1 MPGAR
6 VDWTI
11 TNQHL
16 IGRDMKLPNQRR
28 TGVQSLGERSPG
40 QPLANANR
48 RAGQVVAEGQANTR
62 LAQERGAMAMQAVD
76 DAHQFVL
83 KLAENED
90 TQGYFEQVMSFE
102 TKAKKSMQ
110 ELTKNNM
117 VDLNSIYVPE
127 TAKAV
132 LKEYEE
138 TDDGQGNMVRMA
150 PTYKVGDAIHEA
162 RLREYIDI
170 GDKQLNSD
178 KVKDEYRRAIRV
190 TYSNSSEAVFAKGT
204 VDRVNMAKAKTNEN
218 FDRAIDGL
226 DAERAGQIAAS
237 GLATGAWTSAEY
249 VANMESMGSRIDA
262 KYFTK
267 EILTAETSDELLDIF
282 STLNNESNNL
292 TAGQQMSLSLAAE
305 NRMKKLEN
313 GELVGVELDKDARK
327 AKAFY
332 RVDTGDLG
340 IHNLYDGSV
349 ASEDIPAMR
358 TAIIQRD
365 RVGSQFSSPLAVSQL
380 ERQVAKVQYPEDGMD
395 TAQMAMAADKS
406 LHNAM
411 LSGSISHPKYLQMKE
426 EVQKNIKSNYATPE
440 YKTATSSIQMEVMGM
455 SDEEAEAAAWAALIN
470 KDGSTHSAIIELG
483 KMKAKAQQDLQAY
496 IRANGARSKPM
507 EWWDK
512 NKQHYTQDAMS
523 KRATEQFKAQ
533 YPGEAIEKPDGTVD
547 VEKTKRKMTIEANT
561 GHMSD
566 FEYARRS
573 KALETDNTIQAVEPV
588 Q

>member
-178 KVKDEYRRAIRV
+178 KVKDEYRRAIRT

-226 DAERAGQIAAS
+226 DAERAGQISAS
-237 GLATGAWTSAEY
+237 G
-249 VANMESMGSRIDA
+249 
-262 KYFTK
+262 
-267 EILTAETSDELLDIF
+267 
-282 STLNNESNNL
+282 
-292 TAGQQMSLSLAAE
+292 
-305 NRMKKLEN
+305 
-313 GELVGVELDKDARK
+313 
-327 AKAFY
+327 
-332 RVDTGDLG
+332 
-340 IHNLYDGSV
+340 
-349 ASEDIPAMR
+349 
-358 TAIIQRD
+358 
-365 RVGSQFSSPLAVSQL
+365 
-380 ERQVAKVQYPEDGMD
+380 
-395 TAQMAMAADKS
+395 
-406 LHNAM
+406 
-411 LSGSISHPKYLQMKE
+411 
-426 EVQKNIKSNYATPE
+426 
-440 YKTATSSIQMEVMGM
+440 
-455 SDEEAEAAAWAALIN
+455 
-470 KDGSTHSAIIELG
+470 
-483 KMKAKAQQDLQAY
+483 
-496 IRANGARSKPM
+496 
-507 EWWDK
+507 
-512 NKQHYTQDAMS
+512 
-523 KRATEQFKAQ
+523 
-533 YPGEAIEKPDGTVD
+533 
-547 VEKTKRKMTIEANT
+547 
-561 GHMSD
+561 
-566 FEYARRS
+566 
-573 KALETDNTIQAVEPV
+573 
-588 Q
+588 